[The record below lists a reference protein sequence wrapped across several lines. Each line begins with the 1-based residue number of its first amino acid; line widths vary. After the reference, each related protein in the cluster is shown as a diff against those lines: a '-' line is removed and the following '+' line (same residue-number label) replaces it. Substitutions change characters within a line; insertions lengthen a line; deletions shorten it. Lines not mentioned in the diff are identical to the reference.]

1 MPHCV
6 LAARSAAPNSG
17 CRRALSEAPWYQ
29 IATSPSPRFA
39 AQFVAQFIAIIAASL
54 LASTCLAL
62 PPAGASAAQA
72 GVTPAAAQ
80 LPSNAARFPR
90 ETLGIDEPRITGKRS
105 VKTTDKAATPTSS
118 SDVPVRDEKS
128 YVDAARRCALAQ
140 TKREREDCE

>member
-1 MPHCV
+1 MSHRV
-6 LAARSAAPNSG
+6 LAARSGAPNSG
-17 CRRALSEAPWYQ
+17 RRHAISEAPWCKV
-29 IATSPSPRFA
+29 ATTQSPRFA
-39 AQFVAQFIAIIAASL
+39 ARFVTQFIAIIAASL

-72 GVTPAAAQ
+72 GVTQAAAQ
-80 LPSNAARFPR
+80 LPSNAARFTR

-105 VKTTDKAATPTSS
+105 VKTTDKAATPTPL